1 MQGRRLGGYELR
13 DKLGEG
19 GMGAVYL
26 AHDPT
31 LDRSAAIKIIRAETL
46 TTEGKERFL
55 REARACSRINHPN
68 IITVYAAGE
77 ENGTPYMAMELI
89 DGRTLR
95 SVMHDGPVAWRTATK
110 WLVELLDALQRL
122 HAEGII
128 HRDLKPE
135 NIMVTRDGIIKLM
148 DFGLA
153 HLTTQTAITQEG
165 TTLGTAPYMS
175 PEQVMG
181 RRLDPRSDAASA

>member
-1 MQGRRLGGYELR
+1 
-13 DKLGEG
+13 
-19 GMGAVYL
+19 
-26 AHDPT
+26 
-31 LDRSAAIKIIRAETL
+31 
-46 TTEGKERFL
+46 
-55 REARACSRINHPN
+55 
-68 IITVYAAGE
+68 
-77 ENGTPYMAMELI
+77 MELI

-95 SVMHDGPVAWRTATK
+95 DIMRDGPVGWRTATR
-110 WLVELLDALQRL
+110 WLVQLLDALQRL
-122 HAEGII
+122 HAEGIV

-135 NIMVTRDGIIKLM
+135 NIMVTRDGAIKLM

-181 RRLDPRSDAASA
+181 KRLDARSDLFSVVTIYQEMLTGTYPYAGDHSMSIMFSIRNEPPAPLVSPEADFPPVSKPW

>member
-68 IITVYAAGE
+68 IITVYAARKKTC
-77 ENGTPYMAMELI
+77 TPYLALKHT
-89 DGRTLR
+89 DGRPLH
-95 SVMHDGPVAWRTATK
+95 SVMPDGPVAWRTATN
-110 WLVELLDALQRL
+110 WLAKLLD
-122 HAEGII
+122 
-128 HRDLKPE
+128 
-135 NIMVTRDGIIKLM
+135 
-148 DFGLA
+148 
-153 HLTTQTAITQEG
+153 
-165 TTLGTAPYMS
+165 
-175 PEQVMG
+175 
-181 RRLDPRSDAASA
+181 